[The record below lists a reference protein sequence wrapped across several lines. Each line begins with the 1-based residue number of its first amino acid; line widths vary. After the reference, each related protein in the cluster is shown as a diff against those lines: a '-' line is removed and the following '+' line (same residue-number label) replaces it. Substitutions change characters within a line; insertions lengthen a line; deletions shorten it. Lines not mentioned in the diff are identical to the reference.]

1 MGYLST
7 FRSTLFD
14 REEVAAASLSTVARR
29 TQKRTSMTIIAAAC
43 YGDGVI
49 FAGDSHPSHM
59 LPTAFEGQRHA
70 VPPARKVFSNK
81 ARGFAIGMAGLP
93 DLGGI
98 RPDGRRIEAVN
109 LYGLIWSKLTLTDP
123 DDLGESPVMD
133 CLEIFGAAARC
144 LKSNANPV
152 DLLIGCAN
160 YRQEPILLNYSMS
173 PPRWEPAE
181 GVSSS
186 PVAGCGLLRLL
197 QEADDIRRYEGR
209 CRISGTCQSR
219 TLNCRRSIPVPRRP
233 LEELQSFSKVFGI
246 ACQPKSRRIATL

>member
-1 MGYLST
+1 
-7 FRSTLFD
+7 
-14 REEVAAASLSTVARR
+14 
-29 TQKRTSMTIIAAAC
+29 MTIIAAAC

-186 PVAGCGLLRLL
+186 PVAGCGFFKYYVEESGEKLPMTPFSTAHDAKEWVTSVCDWCYNKYSDYCKRPTTY
-197 QEADDIRRYEGR
+197 ADTKEDVEFPE
-209 CRISGTCQSR
+209 
-219 TLNCRRSIPVPRRP
+219 PVNRVP
-233 LEELQSFSKVFGI
+233 
-246 ACQPKSRRIATL
+246 